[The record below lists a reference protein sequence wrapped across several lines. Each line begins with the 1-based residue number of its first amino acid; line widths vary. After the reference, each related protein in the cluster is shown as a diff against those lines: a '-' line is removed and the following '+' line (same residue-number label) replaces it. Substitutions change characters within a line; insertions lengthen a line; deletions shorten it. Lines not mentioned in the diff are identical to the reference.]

1 MHFYLWTLKFTSNFP
16 YTASTG
22 RVGNL
27 TGAFPAA
34 VTASAMHSAAMLW
47 DFLHA
52 KMPVTH
58 LLQEV
63 QGTYVGENACTHFLK
78 RRPFSFFHAGNLP
91 CGTLNECTSRV
102 GTILV
107 AHTAPGSYATVY
119 LRGALQNF
127 ANFCEFLRREMS
139 ILHLC
144 PPKQVPSSHFEPTV
158 TCCGLS
164 TVPNTLNED
173 GPLKHPNKVQK
184 GEGVGLPGVLGV
196 ACVSK
201 CGYQWFSAQL
211 FLHHLACPNKP
222 L

>member
-1 MHFYLWTLKFTSNFP
+1 MHFYLWSLKFTSNFP
-16 YTASTG
+16 YTTSTG

-63 QGTYVGENACTHFLK
+63 QGTYVGESACTHFLK
-78 RRPFSFFHAGNLP
+78 RGPFSFFHAGNLP

-107 AHTAPGSYATVY
+107 THCPM
-119 LRGALQNF
+119 Q
-127 ANFCEFLRREMS
+127 
-139 ILHLC
+139 LC
-144 PPKQVPSSHFEPTV
+144 HCLPNNPHCLLSSW
-158 TCCGLS
+158 GLGGS
-164 TVPNTLNED
+164 TVLENTRLGWLVGQGLQRSLTGVN
-173 GPLKHPNKVQK
+173 GTQIGSSRPQNNK
-184 GEGVGLPGVLGV
+184 
-196 ACVSK
+196 C
-201 CGYQWFSAQL
+201 
-211 FLHHLACPNKP
+211 H
-222 L
+222 